1 MNRRQFLS
9 SIASVSVSAALPAKI
24 VPIRSGIR
32 EIGPPMT
39 ASEVAER
46 WADYVSR
53 MITQTEEYQRA
64 EMDLLVYGRS
74 MFNPA
79 KAIAEIEALDSR
91 RKPWQDDDAGDVP
104 VQE

>member
-1 MNRRQFLS
+1 MTYIQDF
-9 SIASVSVSAALPAKI
+9 
-24 VPIRSGIR
+24 SGMDVYGPFAR
-32 EIGPPMT
+32 E
-39 ASEVAER
+39 V
-46 WADYVSR
+46 
-53 MITQTEEYQRA
+53 
-64 EMDLLVYGRS
+64 LLVYGRS